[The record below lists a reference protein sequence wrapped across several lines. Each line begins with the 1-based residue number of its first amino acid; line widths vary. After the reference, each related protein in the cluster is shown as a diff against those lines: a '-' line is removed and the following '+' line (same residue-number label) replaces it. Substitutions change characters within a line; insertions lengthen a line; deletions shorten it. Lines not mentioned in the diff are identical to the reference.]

1 MTPRTLQLS
10 MFGKFF
16 DTAVVDSFA
25 AWVVSELTKAVPPER
40 IDDASKQTVKRREQ
54 VLERI
59 RRHADSL
66 VTSTRL
72 NVYQKAKL
80 GTRLQEALET
90 AGYPPAFCKPFAY
103 EVTSLV
109 AIASSQ
115 RH

>member
-1 MTPRTLQLS
+1 
-10 MFGKFF
+10 MFPKFF
-16 DTAVVDSFA
+16 DTSVVDSFA
-25 AWVVSELTKAVPPER
+25 AWVVNELAKAVPPEH
-40 IDDASKQTVKRREQ
+40 IDDVSKQTVKRREQ

-59 RRHADSL
+59 RRHAESL